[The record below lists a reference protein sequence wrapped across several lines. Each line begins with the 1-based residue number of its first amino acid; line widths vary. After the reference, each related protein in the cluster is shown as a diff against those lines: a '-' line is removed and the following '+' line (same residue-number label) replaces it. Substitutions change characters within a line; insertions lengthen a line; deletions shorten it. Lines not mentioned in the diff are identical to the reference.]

1 MRILLIHSFYQ
12 HFGGEDS
19 VVNSEIE
26 LLKQHGEKMYLF
38 TRRNEETKDFGI
50 TQRALFFPQTI
61 YSWNSGAEIEGV
73 VERFKPDIAFVHN
86 VYPLISPAA
95 YHTLHK
101 LRVPTVQML
110 HGFRPYCPNGF
121 FYTQGKICEACKFG
135 NYLNA
140 VVRRCYK
147 DSYGLS
153 ALYALSLG
161 LNRLAGMVDKIS
173 AFICLTPFFKAKMLE
188 VGIPESKL
196 FIRPNFICPP
206 PPLPHVPG
214 GNKYVLFAGRL
225 VPEKGCWTLLRA
237 FEQLVDVPLKIM
249 GTGPIEQELRNYVAK
264 KRLFNVELLGF
275 KSGSEKWDLLRSSAC
290 VVIPSEWYES
300 FSVTALEAYVVGKPI
315 IASRLGGLPYVV
327 EESKSGLLFEAGHVD
342 QLAQKVRFLW
352 EHPDEA
358 ERMGEY
364 GHQLSKT
371 KYSPEQGYRNLINI
385 FSQIHSDAG
394 RGIG

>member
-1 MRILLIHSFYQ
+1 MSRAKKPVVKTNATRNLSMSARGFWRSTRIAYFVKPLYFLRAANLQPFDSSACDYTSCPLGLPPRIRPDHAITGLPAMRILLIHSFYQ

-38 TRRNEETKDFGI
+38 TRRNEETKDFCI

-153 ALYALSLG
+153 ALYALTLG

-249 GTGPIEQELRNYVAK
+249 GTGPIEQELR
-264 KRLFNVELLGF
+264 
-275 KSGSEKWDLLRSSAC
+275 
-290 VVIPSEWYES
+290 I
-300 FSVTALEAYVVGKPI
+300 
-315 IASRLGGLPYVV
+315 
-327 EESKSGLLFEAGHVD
+327 
-342 QLAQKVRFLW
+342 
-352 EHPDEA
+352 
-358 ERMGEY
+358 
-364 GHQLSKT
+364 
-371 KYSPEQGYRNLINI
+371 
-385 FSQIHSDAG
+385 
-394 RGIG
+394 